1 MTEAA
6 ATSGARPLNILS
18 VCRSLP
24 TPEDPSSGIFV
35 LNRLAALSGIAN
47 VRIVQPVPWCP
58 QVAPLPAWARTPTHE
73 ADGVE
78 ISHAPMFY
86 VPRVLKSLDGYWLER
101 ALAPI
106 ARSIHARAPLDLIDA
121 HFGYPEGVGSLRVAR
136 RLGIPLF
143 ITIRGFEAEYLRKPI
158 IGPMLADALRSAAG
172 CVSVSH
178 SLRELAVEH
187 GVDPAKVRV
196 VHNAIERS
204 IFHPGDAAAARA
216 RLRLPP
222 TGRLIVSVGHLISR
236 KRHHVLVEAFAR
248 VRAHY
253 PDATL
258 AIIGGKAFEPEYPE
272 QLARLAQE
280 LRVADAVR
288 FVGNIPPA
296 AVADWLRAADVFALG
311 TAREGC
317 CNAVL
322 EALGAG
328 VPVVTTP
335 VGDNAHFVKNGANGY
350 LARVD
355 DPAGMAEALAAVF
368 ARQSWDR
375 GRISAELAV
384 GTWQKIARDVL
395 DFFEE
400 MLVDGCGSTVDGQ
413 KLSSFSGRQP
423 PTVNTQPAK

>member
-6 ATSGARPLNILS
+6 SASGARRLNILS

-24 TPEDPSSGIFV
+24 TPQDPSSGIFV

-78 ISHAPMFY
+78 IVHAPMFY
-86 VPRVLKSLDGYWLER
+86 VPRVFKSLDGYWLER
-101 ALAPI
+101 ALAPV
-106 ARSIHARAPLDLIDA
+106 AKRSHARAPLDLIDA

-136 RLGIPLF
+136 RLGVPVF
-143 ITIRGFEAEYLRKPI
+143 ITIRGFENEYLHKPI
-158 IGPMLADALRSAAG
+158 IGPMLADAMRSAAG

-178 SLRELAVEH
+178 SLRELAIEH

-216 RLRLPP
+216 RLGLPA

-236 KRHHVLVEAFAR
+236 KRHHVLIEAFAR
-248 VRAHY
+248 VRARY

-258 AIIGGKAFEPEYPE
+258 AIIGGKAFEPEYPG
-272 QLARLAQE
+272 QLTKLAQD
-280 LRVADAVR
+280 LGVADAIR
-288 FVGNIPPA
+288 FVGNVPPT
-296 AVADWLRAADVFALG
+296 AVADWLRAAAVFALG

-328 VPVVTTP
+328 VPTVTTP
-335 VGDNAHFVKNGANGY
+335 VGDNAHFVKSGANGF
-350 LARVD
+350 LVPVD
-355 DPAGMAEALAAVF
+355 DAAAMAEAIAAVF
-368 ARQSWDR
+368 ARDSWDR
-375 GRISAELAV
+375 ERISAELAV

-395 DFFEE
+395 NFFEE
-400 MLVDGCGSTVDGQ
+400 TLAQRASEQRAPVA
-413 KLSSFSGRQP
+413 R
-423 PTVNTQPAK
+423 AAA

>member
-6 ATSGARPLNILS
+6 SASGGRWLNILS
-18 VCRSLP
+18 VCRLLP
-24 TPEDPSSGIFV
+24 TPQDPSSGIFV
-35 LNRLAALSGIAN
+35 LNRLAALSEIAS

-58 QVAPLPAWARTPTHE
+58 QVAPLPAWARTPAHE
-73 ADGVE
+73 AERVE
-78 ISHAPMFY
+78 ITHAPMFY
-86 VPRVLKSLDGYWLER
+86 VPRLFKSLDGYWLDR
-101 ALAPI
+101 AIASL
-106 ARSIHARAPLDLIDA
+106 ARSNHARAPLDLIDA
-121 HFGYPEGVGSLRVAR
+121 HFGYPEGVGSLRLAR

-143 ITIRGFEAEYLRKPI
+143 ITIRGSEAECLRKPI
-158 IGPMLADALRSAAG
+158 IGPMVADALRSAAG

-187 GVDPAKVRV
+187 GVDPTKVRV

-222 TGRLIVSVGHLISR
+222 IGRLIVSVGHLLSR
-236 KRHHVLVEAFAR
+236 KRHHVLIEAFAR
-248 VRAHY
+248 VRARY

-258 AIIGGKAFEPEYPE
+258 AIVGGKLFEPDYPA
-272 QLARLAQE
+272 QLAKLAQR
-280 LRVADAVR
+280 LGVGDAVR
-288 FVGNIPPA
+288 FVGNVPLP
-296 AVADWLRAADVFALG
+296 AVADWLRAAAVFALG

-335 VGDNAHFVKNGANGY
+335 VGDNARFVKNGANGY
-350 LARVD
+350 LVPVD
-355 DPAGMAEALAAVF
+355 DPAGMADALAAVF
-368 ARQSWDR
+368 ARESWDR
-375 GRISAELAV
+375 TRISSELAV

-400 MLVDGCGSTVDGQ
+400 TLAQRASQQRAPVAG
-413 KLSSFSGRQP
+413 
-423 PTVNTQPAK
+423 AAA

>member
-6 ATSGARPLNILS
+6 PASGARPLNILS

-24 TPEDPSSGIFV
+24 TPQDPSSGIFV

-58 QVAPLPAWARTPTHE
+58 QVAPLPAWARTATHE

-86 VPRVLKSLDGYWLER
+86 VPRVFKSLDGYWLDR
-101 ALAPI
+101 AIAPI
-106 ARSIHARAPLDLIDA
+106 ARSSHARTPLDLIDA

-143 ITIRGFEAEYLRKPI
+143 ITIRGFEAEYLRKPT

-178 SLRELAVEH
+178 SLRELALEH
-187 GVDPAKVRV
+187 GVDAAKVRV

-216 RLRLPP
+216 RLGFP

-236 KRHHVLVEAFAR
+236 KRHHVLIQAFAR
-248 VRAHY
+248 VRARY
-253 PDATL
+253 RDATL
-258 AIIGGKAFEPEYPE
+258 AIIGGKMFEPDYPS
-272 QLARLAQE
+272 QLAKLAQD
-280 LRVADAVR
+280 LGVGDAVR
-288 FVGNIPPA
+288 FVGNVPPP
-296 AVADWLRAADVFALG
+296 AVADWLRAGAVFALG

-328 VPVVTTP
+328 IPVVTTP
-335 VGDNAHFVKNGANGY
+335 VGDNAHFVRNGANGY
-350 LARVD
+350 LVPVD
-355 DPAGMAEALAAVF
+355 DAAAMADALAAVF
-368 ARQSWDR
+368 ARGNWDR
-375 GRISAELAV
+375 ERISAELAV

-400 MLVDGCGSTVDGQ
+400 TLAQRASQQRAPV
-413 KLSSFSGRQP
+413 
-423 PTVNTQPAK
+423 AHAAA